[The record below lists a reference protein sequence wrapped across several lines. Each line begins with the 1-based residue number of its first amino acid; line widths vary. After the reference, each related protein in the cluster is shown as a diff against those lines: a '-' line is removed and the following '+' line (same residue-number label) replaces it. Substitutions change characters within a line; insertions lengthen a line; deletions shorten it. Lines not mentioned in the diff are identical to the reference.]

1 MITFRRG
8 VLLCLLLAGTA
19 GCDRVTKHLAVTT
32 LAGAPEQSFLA
43 DTVRLQYHE
52 NPGAFLSFGSS
63 WSPTTRALIF
73 QFGNAVFLAAAGFLA
88 SRYRWSRVAS
98 CGLVLFLAGGLS
110 NLADRLAI
118 GSVIDFLN
126 VGIGPIRTG
135 IFNVAD
141 VAIMAGLAM
150 VLWEVLRLEG
160 ARMPAFK
167 APAAPEPGS
176 PPRVFQRGGVVEAG
190 PKDTVS

>member
-1 MITFRRG
+1 MISLRRG

-19 GCDRVTKHLAVTT
+19 GCDRVTKHFAVTA
-32 LAGAPEQSFLA
+32 LAGAPHQSFLA

-52 NPGAFLSFGSS
+52 NPGAFLAVGAT
-63 WSPTTRALIF
+63 WSPAARAGMF

-88 SRYRWSRVAS
+88 ARYRWSRVAR

-110 NLADRLAI
+110 NLTDRMAI

-126 VGIGPIRTG
+126 IGIGPLRTG

-141 VAIMAGLAM
+141 VAILAGVSM
-150 VLWEVLRLEG
+150 VLWEFLRT
-160 ARMPAFK
+160 
-167 APAAPEPGS
+167 S
-176 PPRVFQRGGVVEAG
+176 YTS
-190 PKDTVS
+190 TVSTIRN

>member
-1 MITFRRG
+1 MINLRRG

-19 GCDRVTKHLAVTT
+19 ACDRVTKHLAVTT
-32 LAGAPEQSFLA
+32 LAGAPDQSFLA

-52 NPGAFLSFGSS
+52 NPGAFLSFGANWAPS
-63 WSPTTRALIF
+63 TRMMIF
-73 QFGNAVFLAAAGFLA
+73 QLGNAIFLAVAGFLA
-88 SRYRWSRVAS
+88 SRYRWSRAAS

-141 VAIMAGLAM
+141 VAIMAGIAM
-150 VLWEVLRLEG
+150 VLWEVLR
-160 ARMPAFK
+160 RQ
-167 APAAPEPGS
+167 APAAPEA
-176 PPRVFQRGGVVEAG
+176 R
-190 PKDTVS
+190 PKNAAS

>member
-1 MITFRRG
+1 MITLRRG

-32 LAGAPEQSFLA
+32 LAGAPNQSFFG

-52 NPGAFLSFGSS
+52 NPGAFLAFGAS
-63 WSPTTRALIF
+63 WSPSARAFFF
-73 QFGNAVFLAAAGFLA
+73 QFGNALFLAAAGFLA

-98 CGLVLFLAGGLS
+98 YGLVLFLAGGLS

-141 VAIMAGLAM
+141 VAIMAGIAM
-150 VLWEVLRLEG
+150 VLWEVLRNSYTPTVRTS
-160 ARMPAFK
+160 AN
-167 APAAPEPGS
+167 
-176 PPRVFQRGGVVEAG
+176 
-190 PKDTVS
+190 DTCRQ